1 LHQAVVKYYRK
12 SPDLLT
18 LEDIH
23 SYQLHLIRDMQISV
37 SYFNI
42 QVAALKFLYGVTL
55 KREWNIELIPY
66 HKESKRLPVVLSKE
80 EVVMLYKAVSYIKH
94 KAMILTLYSTGMRA
108 SELTHLKVSDI
119 DSKRMQIRIE
129 RGKGGKDRYVRL
141 SEKLLKILR
150 VYWYREKIRP
160 KTWLFPGYGD
170 DTPLSRHSVQKMIL
184 MAKIKAGIQKRVTT
198 HTVRHTCATH
208 MLESGENIK
217 KIALMLGHRC
227 LKTTG
232 KYLHVASNYLDNMKT
247 PLDDL
252 ELK

>member
-1 LHQAVVKYYRK
+1 MK

-18 LEDIH
+18 LEDIN
-23 SYQLHLIRDMQISV
+23 SYQLYLIRDRQISV

-80 EVVMLYKAVSYIKH
+80 EVVQLYKAVSYIKH
-94 KAMILTLYSTGMRA
+94 KAMILTLYSTGIRA

-119 DSKRMQIRIE
+119 DSKRMQIRIDQ
-129 RGKGGKDRYVRL
+129 GKGGKDRYVRL

-150 VYWYREKIRP
+150 LYWRSEKIKP
-160 KTWLFPGYGD
+160 KTWLFPGYGED
-170 DTPLSRHSVQKMIL
+170 SPLSRHSVTKMIL
-184 MAKIKAGIQKRVTT
+184 KAREKAGIQKHVTT

-217 KIALMLGHRC
+217 KIALMLGHSS

-252 ELK
+252 ELD